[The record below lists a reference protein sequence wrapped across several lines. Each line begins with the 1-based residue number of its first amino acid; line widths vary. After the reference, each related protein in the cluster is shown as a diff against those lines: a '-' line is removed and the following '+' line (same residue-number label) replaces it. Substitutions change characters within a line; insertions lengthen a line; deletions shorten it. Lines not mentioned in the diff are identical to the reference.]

1 MIRRHLYTLAAVAAL
16 GLSLPSLAAGN
27 AGGNAGGNGA
37 AGGNAGNAGN
47 AGSGNHGNAN
57 ANAGAPQNA
66 DAKGKPSQ
74 ANKPAKAGKTVAQQL
89 ENREQLSARLSQLL
103 PAGTD
108 LHAAAEGFKNMGQFV
123 AAVHVSQNLGIA
135 FSDLKTRMV
144 DGASLGAAIKALRP
158 EINATVEAKKA
169 LRQANQDLAGPR

>member
-1 MIRRHLYTLAAVAAL
+1 MKRRHLYTLAAVAAL

-27 AGGNAGGNGA
+27 AGGNSGGNGA

-57 ANAGAPQNA
+57 AGTPQNA

-74 ANKPAKAGKTVAQQL
+74 ANNPAKAGKTVAQQL
-89 ENREQLSARLSQLL
+89 ENRTQLSAKLGQLL

-108 LHAAAEGFKNMGQFV
+108 LHAAAEGFKNLGQFV

-158 EINATVEAKKA
+158 EINATVEEKKA
-169 LRQANQDLAGPR
+169 LRQASRDLAGPR